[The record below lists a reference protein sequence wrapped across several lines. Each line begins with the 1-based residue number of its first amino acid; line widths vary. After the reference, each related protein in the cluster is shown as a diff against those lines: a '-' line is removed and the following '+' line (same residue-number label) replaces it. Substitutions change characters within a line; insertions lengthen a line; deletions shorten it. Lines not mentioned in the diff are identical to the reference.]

1 MSKRILIV
9 LTSHDRNGPTDAANA
24 TPGGFYL
31 PEVAGPYFIF
41 EKAGFTVDFIS
52 PKGGKTHADGVDLDD
67 ADNAAFWNNPELR
80 MATEQTL
87 SPRSVRASDYA
98 AIFYAGGHATMWDF
112 PESEELSTLAAQI
125 YEQGGVV
132 AAVCHGPS
140 GLLNI
145 KLKND
150 RYLVQGKNV
159 SAFTD
164 DEERV
169 MQMFE
174 KIPFSL
180 SAELEKRGAYHF
192 PVPNFEKQVIISERL
207 VTGQNPASANG
218 CADALVALLKGVAA

>member
-1 MSKRILIV
+1 MSQRILIV
-9 LTSHDRNGPTDAANA
+9 LTNHDRNGPRDAADA

-31 PEVAGPYFIF
+31 PEVSGPYFIF
-41 EKAGFTVDFIS
+41 TKAGYLVDFVS
-52 PKGGKTHADGVDLDD
+52 PKGGKTHADGLDLSDP
-67 ADNAAFWNNPELR
+67 DNAAFWNNPQLR
-80 MATEQTL
+80 TATEQTL

-112 PESEELSTLAAQI
+112 PDSRELSDLAAKI
-125 YEQGGVV
+125 YDQGGVV

-145 KLKND
+145 KLND
-150 RYLVQGKNV
+150 GRYLVQGKKV

-164 DEERV
+164 DEERA

-180 SAELEKRGAYHF
+180 SDELQKRGAYHM

-218 CADALVALLKGVAA
+218 CADAVVALVKGAAD